1 MRILKFEIIE
11 AYITNNNFSRKDQW
25 IKKLRNEVQRIK
37 QHNWFNEETVQCFDN
52 ALKDMDEELTLG
64 NIREIK
70 KIVSEE

>member
-1 MRILKFEIIE
+1 
-11 AYITNNNFSRKDQW
+11 
-25 IKKLRNEVQRIK
+25 VQRIK